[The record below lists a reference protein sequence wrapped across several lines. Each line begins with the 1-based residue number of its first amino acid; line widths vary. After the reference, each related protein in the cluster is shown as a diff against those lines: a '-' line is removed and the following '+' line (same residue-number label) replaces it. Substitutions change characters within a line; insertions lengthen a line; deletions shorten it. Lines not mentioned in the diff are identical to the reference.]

1 MAYWLRK
8 CACCFAWQIA
18 PVKSLPS
25 VTRCVAITYIT
36 VIACGELGLWS
47 PSSKEEMPTQADL
60 VQFGDRQF
68 LCVDRVE
75 RIVAEALQRVMDIQ
89 AKAAAPYE
97 SPWMHGKDVQKHLGI
112 SSATLSRLKIAS
124 DPIPFHRVG
133 GLILYHRDEV
143 DDFIT
148 KCKS

>member
-1 MAYWLRK
+1 MLFCVADSALML
-8 CACCFAWQIA
+8 
-18 PVKSLPS
+18 KSLTS
-25 VTRCVAITYIT
+25 VTRCAAITCIT

-89 AKAAAPYE
+89 AKAASPHD
-97 SPWMHGKDVQKHLGI
+97 SPWMHGKDVQRHLRI
-112 SSATLSRLKIAS
+112 SSATLSRLKVAN

-148 KCKS
+148 KCNS